1 MRADPGLEGSVH
13 LAEAIFSGE
22 VVVGEHEVTVLGDER
37 GVVDCGAAEGG
48 HGLMVAGWSGACTLL
63 SYSVPICR

>member
-1 MRADPGLEGSVH
+1 VA
-13 LAEAIFSGE
+13 
-22 VVVGEHEVTVLGDER
+22 VLGDER